1 MKTEDKIMFM
11 EFAEAAA
18 RRSHAV
24 RRKVGCVLVKDGEV
38 LSTGLNGMPPKWP
51 TEVCENK
58 EYSTEN
64 YWYLYDGSQV
74 VSEDTINEFHSRMF
88 PFKDDKGHYKLITKP
103 ECRHAEVAA
112 LEKMWNS
119 HNTTKGADCFV
130 TTSPCKNCSIK
141 LLTAG
146 IKSVY
151 YREQYTDTSGI
162 DYLKANN
169 VVVKQ
174 I

>member
-51 TEVCENK
+51 TEVCEEEERSGHWTISQ
-58 EYSTEN
+58 EYP
-64 YWYLYDGSQV
+64 Y
-74 VSEDTINEFHSRMF
+74 EDDLGT
-88 PFKDDKGHYKLITKP
+88 YKLVTKP

-151 YREQYTDTSGI
+151 YREQYTDTSGLA
-162 DYLKANN
+162 YLKANN
-169 VVVKQ
+169 VMVEQ

>member
-1 MKTEDKIMFM
+1 MKHADKIMFM

-51 TEVCENK
+51 TEVCEDK
-58 EYSTEN
+58 VYMDCDYPMWSCAQEIVE
-64 YWYLYDGSQV
+64 
-74 VSEDTINEFHSRMF
+74 EF
-88 PFKDDKGHYKLITKP
+88 PFVDGAGRYKLITKP
-103 ECRHAEVAA
+103 ECRHAEIAS

-151 YREQYTDTSGI
+151 YREQYTDTSGL

-169 VVVKQ
+169 VIVEQ

>member
-1 MKTEDKIMFM
+1 MKKEDKIMFM

-51 TEVCENK
+51 TEVCEDTVTTEDGLF
-58 EYSTEN
+58 EY
-64 YWYLYDGSQV
+64 LV
-74 VSEDTINEFHSRMF
+74 
-88 PFKDDKGHYKLITKP
+88 TKP

-151 YREQYTDTSGI
+151 YREQYTDTSGL
-162 DYLKANN
+162 DYLKDNG
-169 VVVKQ
+169 VVVEQ